1 LHIVGNRDFCLN
13 SNINHVRR
21 LAEHAVQERTAD
33 RDPFDS
39 PWEKKLFDALKKTS
53 IETVPQHP
61 LAGYRLDLAI
71 PDKKIDIEVD
81 GKKYHL
87 DEFGKR
93 KSSDIWRDMTVEN
106 LGWTVLRFWVHE
118 LNEDMDAC
126 VDQIRTLCQSYRDG
140 ER

>member
-1 LHIVGNRDFCLN
+1 MQF
-13 SNINHVRR
+13 
-21 LAEHAVQERTAD
+21 
-33 RDPFDS
+33 
-39 PWEKKLFDALKKTS
+39 KKGLLIKVHLILLGKAFDALTEAS

-93 KSSDIWRDMTVEN
+93 KASDIWRDMTVEN

-118 LNEDMDAC
+118 LNDDMDSC
-126 VDQIRTLCQSYRDG
+126 VERIRDVFKKSN
-140 ER
+140 ES